1 MKKITKNKDGH
12 IIYDNSDNID
22 VIKKRKEQQAQAKK
36 DSANIVV
43 LNRQVR
49 RALERINILEE
60 RINILEKGSK

>member
-1 MKKITKNKDGH
+1 MKKFTKNEDGH
-12 IIYDNSDNID
+12 IIYDNTNNID

-60 RINILEKGSK
+60 RINVLEKGSK